1 VEEICLKEMDFGLE
15 VQFGLGEDVKIFW
28 AQMAQCGLRL
38 TVLMVLE
45 LVSRILHPEVL
56 LVLRLFS

>member
-15 VQFGLGEDVKIFW
+15 VQFGLGEDGKIFW

>member
-1 VEEICLKEMDFGLE
+1 MDFGLE
-15 VQFGLGEDVKIFW
+15 VQFGLGEDGKIFW